1 MKFGNMKLILSLAVA
16 SSVLAFALVSPT
28 GHAARV
34 SPEMRGV
41 AASASSQQKPPAS
54 KQPVEKKKATGDTK
68 VEAITVEELDE
79 AALARLLRPEGATAE
94 RAPLLVNFWA
104 TWCDPC
110 REEFP
115 DLVKIDDDYRPRG
128 LQFITI
134 SLDDVS
140 DIKTSVPE
148 FLTRMRARRAPAY
161 LLNANDPETAILGV
175 DKDWRGEL
183 PATFLFDR
191 TGQLVFTHKGR
202 IKPAELRA
210 AIDKTLDAKR

>member
-1 MKFGNMKLILSLAVA
+1 MKFDQMNLILSLALALSVATVA
-16 SSVLAFALVSPT
+16 SVSQTSP
-28 GHAARV
+28 APRV
-34 SPEMRGV
+34 KPETRGA
-41 AASASSQQKPPAS
+41 AASSPSQKTPAGTPP
-54 KQPVEKKKATGDTK
+54 EKKKAAGDTRA
-68 VEAITVEELDE
+68 EAIAVQELDE
-79 AALARLLRPEGATAE
+79 AALARLLRPEGTTE

-134 SLDDVS
+134 SLDDVAE
-140 DIKTSVPE
+140 IKTSVPE
-148 FLTRMRARRAPAY
+148 FLTRMRAHRAPAY
-161 LLNANDPETAILGV
+161 LLNAADPETAILGV
-175 DKDWRGEL
+175 DKEWRGEL

-191 TGQLVFTHKGR
+191 AGRLVFTHKGR

-210 AIDKTLDAKR
+210 AIDKTLDAKQ